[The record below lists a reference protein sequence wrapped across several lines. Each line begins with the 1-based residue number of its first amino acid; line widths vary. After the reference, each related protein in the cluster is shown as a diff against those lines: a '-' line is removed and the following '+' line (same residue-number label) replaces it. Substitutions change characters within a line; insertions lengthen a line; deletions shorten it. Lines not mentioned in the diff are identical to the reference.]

1 MLSDNGTNF
10 VSVSRDLRDL
20 VSAIDHDKIQQMT
33 SKKRMSWKW
42 NPPAAPHFSGVY
54 ESMIKSAKRAIF
66 AVLGDAEVNDE
77 ELEAIFIGVESLL
90 NSRPLTAMSG
100 DPNDDRVLTPNHF
113 LIGQIGGDFVPES
126 VDTEPFNPRKR
137 WRRLQ
142 ELTRHVWNRWMKEYL
157 PQIGSRQKW
166 YFRNDNLRVGDVVVV
181 IDPGTVRRQW
191 NVGRIEQTYPGPD
204 GLVRVVD
211 VRVNG
216 KTIKRPI
223 TRISPP
229 EIPDTEL

>member
-1 MLSDNGTNF
+1 
-10 VSVSRDLRDL
+10 
-20 VSAIDHDKIQQMT
+20 
-33 SKKRMSWKW
+33 
-42 NPPAAPHFSGVY
+42 
-54 ESMIKSAKRAIF
+54 
-66 AVLGDAEVNDE
+66 
-77 ELEAIFIGVESLL
+77 
-90 NSRPLTAMSG
+90 
-100 DPNDDRVLTPNHF
+100 
-113 LIGQIGGDFVPES
+113 
-126 VDTEPFNPRKR
+126 
-137 WRRLQ
+137 
-142 ELTRHVWNRWMKEYL
+142 MKEYL
-157 PQIGSRQKW
+157 PQIGSRQKG
-166 YFRNDNLRVGDVVVV
+166 YFRNDNLRVGDVVAV

>member
-1 MLSDNGTNF
+1 
-10 VSVSRDLRDL
+10 
-20 VSAIDHDKIQQMT
+20 
-33 SKKRMSWKW
+33 
-42 NPPAAPHFSGVY
+42 
-54 ESMIKSAKRAIF
+54 MIKSAKRAIF
-66 AVLGDAEVNDE
+66 AVLADAYVNDE
-77 ELEAIFIGVESLL
+77 ELETIFIGVESLL
-90 NSRPLTAMSG
+90 NWRPLTAVSD
-100 DPNDDRVLTPNHF
+100 DPNDDCVLTPNHF

-216 KTIKRPI
+216 KTLKRPI
-223 TRISPP
+223 TRISPL
-229 EIPDTEL
+229 EIRDTEL